1 MPETT
6 RGARIKEARLYWQ
19 SQGHGDRTAK
29 GLCAILGIS
38 EPTYYNWEGDKVDDI
53 LASNLMKFSKV
64 TGFHP
69 NYLANNRRPKLL
81 SEDAAL
87 AELLGTIEDF
97 SDAELK
103 DVIKHARLIRDARPI
118 ANRG

>member
-19 SQGHGDRTAK
+19 TQGRDRTVK
-29 GLCAILGIS
+29 GLCALLGIS

-69 NYLANNRRPKLL
+69 YYLANNRRPKLL
-81 SEDAAL
+81 SDDAAL
-87 AELLGTIEDF
+87 SELMSVIENFDE
-97 SDAELK
+97 AELK